1 MKSDAITLF
10 VKNVLQGQ
18 MNTKFV
24 NSENGEEEI
33 LLITKQM
40 SKFMPYGF
48 SSNNVII
55 TLRSFVCDVHNCD
68 VQSSDQ

>member
-40 SKFMPYGF
+40 SKFMPNGYCLKQRH
-48 SSNNVII
+48 NNNSII
-55 TLRSFVCDVHNCD
+55 CL
-68 VQSSDQ
+68 